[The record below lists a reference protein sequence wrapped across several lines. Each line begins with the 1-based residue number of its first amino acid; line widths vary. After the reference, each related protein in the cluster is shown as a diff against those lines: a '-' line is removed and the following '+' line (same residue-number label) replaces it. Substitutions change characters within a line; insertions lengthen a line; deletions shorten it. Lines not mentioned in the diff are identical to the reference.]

1 MTKRRI
7 RTLVAVLT
15 LLGLMAGGLWTATAQ
30 EPEPPPAAWSH
41 AAVQTGGSGSNSL
54 GEFKAGEVLLKLK
67 EGVSISAVEST
78 LDRYDATRIRSLYH
92 SDVDLWRVPEGSELA
107 LVERLN
113 ADPSVEF
120 AEPNYLYHAF
130 GTPNDPE
137 FSKQWAHTVM
147 QSTAAWDV
155 TTGNTST
162 TIAVID
168 TGIDESHPD
177 LASKIVAGYDFV
189 GGDANP
195 HDLNGHGTHVA
206 GIAAAVTDNGVGV
219 AGMDWQARIM
229 PVRVLDDEGGGYS
242 SDITGGIRWA
252 YTNGAKVLNL
262 SLSGSN
268 SSQAMQDAVNEAHAA
283 GSLVVAAM
291 GNCRIYDPPAC
302 PVANPTS
309 YPAACDNV
317 MAVAATGPAD
327 AYASYSQYGPHCDI
341 AAPGGD
347 MGYYHDLDGIYS
359 TMPTYPVY
367 LTTHY
372 SYYTNYDYLNGTSQA
387 TPYVAGLA
395 ALVWTVNSAL
405 TPDQVQDAIEGTAD
419 DLGAPGWDQD
429 YGHGRVNALAAVQFA
444 AVPGAPEL
452 SSISNPDGD
461 GDYLVDWSDVPDVT
475 SYTLQED
482 DNSAFT
488 SPTVRYSGANS
499 QFQVAGQGAGMWY
512 YRVRASNDAGDGPWS
527 NTRSAGVVPGA
538 PVLSPISK
546 APDEDEY
553 VIDWSDVSG
562 AAGYRLQEDDN
573 VSFTSPITRY
583 VGMASQYNVT
593 GQRGGTWYYQVRA
606 YNVAGESLWST
617 PPQSAT
623 VPPPALQPPLL
634 YAIDNA
640 NGDDE
645 YLVDWTEVPSATTY
659 TLEESGDPY
668 FSDPTVVYTGTASQ
682 FTVADQQVGTW
693 YYRARAFGPPP
704 DRSPWSGQ
712 RSAVVKSWVYLDLV
726 AVNYSSGGSFGL
738 PINEGFEGG
747 VVPPSGW
754 TMVQTNPHQTWKI
767 TTTMPYTGS
776 YRADCEYDDQLGNQD
791 EVLLS
796 SVFRARG
803 AQLQFYSFG
812 SPYWCRDTY
821 NNCDLKVWLVVGGW
835 GDGGD
840 IHVHTA
846 DDDWTGTWEWSLS
859 TVDLT
864 PYLSSLPVGALV
876 RVGFQ
881 YEGNDG
887 AQVGLDA
894 ISITEQ

>member
-7 RTLVAVLT
+7 RTLIAVLA

-41 AAVQTGGSGSNSL
+41 GAVQAGGSGSSSL
-54 GEFKAGEVLLKLK
+54 GEFKAGEVLLRLK

-78 LDRYDATRIRSLYH
+78 LDRYDATRVRSLYH
-92 SDVDLWRVPEGSELA
+92 SNVELWRVPEGSELA
-107 LVERLN
+107 LVEQLN

-137 FSKQWAHTVM
+137 FSRQWAHTLM
-147 QSTAAWDV
+147 QSPAVWDI
-155 TTGNTST
+155 TTGSTSI
-162 TIAVID
+162 TIAIID
-168 TGIDESHPD
+168 TGIDEGHPD

-189 GGDANP
+189 DGDADP

-206 GIAAAVTDNGVGV
+206 GIAAAVTDNGIGV

-229 PVRVLDDEGGGYS
+229 PVRVLDDEGSGYGS
-242 SDITGGIRWA
+242 HITEGIRWA
-252 YTNGAKVLNL
+252 YENGARVLNL
-262 SLSGSN
+262 SLGGSN
-268 SSQAMQDAVNEAHAA
+268 SSQAMQDAVNDAHAA

-291 GNCRIYDPPAC
+291 GNCRTYDPPAC

-317 MAVAATGPAD
+317 VAVAATGPAD
-327 AYASYSQYGPHCDI
+327 AYAPYSQYGLHCDI

-347 MGYYHDLDGIYS
+347 MGYYHDPDGIYS

-372 SYYTNYDYLNGTSQA
+372 SYYEDYDYLNGTSQA

-395 ALVWTVNSAL
+395 TLVWSVNSAL

-429 YGHGRVNALAAVQFA
+429 YGHGRVNALAAVQSV

-452 SSISNPDGD
+452 LPISNPDGD
-461 GDYLVDWSDVPDVT
+461 GDYLVDWSDVPDAI

-482 DNSAFT
+482 DDLAFT
-488 SPTVRYSGANS
+488 SPVVRYSGAAS
-499 QFQVAGQGAGMWY
+499 EFQVTGQGGGIWY

-527 NTRSAGVVPGA
+527 NTRSTGVVPDA

-546 APDEDEY
+546 APSEDEY
-553 VIDWSDVSG
+553 VVDWSDVSG
-562 AAGYRLQEDDN
+562 AAGYRLQEDDD

-606 YNVAGESLWST
+606 YNAAGESPWST

-640 NGDDE
+640 DGDDQ

-668 FSDPTVVYTGTASQ
+668 FGDPTVVYTGTVSQ

-693 YYRARAFGPPP
+693 YYRVRAFGPPP

-712 RSAVVKSWVYLDLV
+712 RSAAVKAWAYLNLV
-726 AVNYSSGGSFGL
+726 AVNHSSGGSFGL

-754 TMVQTNPHQTWKI
+754 TMVQTNPRQTWKV
-767 TTTMPYTGS
+767 TTTRPYTGS
-776 YRADCEYDDQLGNQD
+776 YRADCEYDDQLEDQD
-791 EVLLS
+791 EMLLS
-796 SVFRARG
+796 PVFRASN

-821 NNCDLKVWLVVGGW
+821 DNCDLKVWLVVGGW

-846 DDDWTGTWEWSLS
+846 DDDWIGTWEWSLS

-864 PYLSSLPVGALV
+864 PYLGSLPVGALV

-887 AQVGLDA
+887 AQVALDA